1 MSHSRQPLPATPDQF
16 HAERIGRRQFLTL
29 SAQALST
36 MAAASLLPEALAAS
50 NAGNTSD
57 LLTSTVGVEN
67 SRVLSQVCERILPA
81 TNTPGAIAAG
91 VPDFIAGVVNVV
103 YLDSETQRFISQLSA
118 FSAATMA
125 EYGTSFDQLDSAR
138 QDNRLSA
145 MASDENNNEAVFFAE
160 LRQLTVY
167 GYYTSELGATSEHA
181 LTDYMAP
188 WNGDMA
194 YADVGRMWT
203 G

>member
-1 MSHSRQPLPATPDQF
+1 MSHARNLPPADADQP
-16 HAERIGRRQFLTL
+16 HAQRIGRRQFLTL

-36 MAAASLLPEALAAS
+36 MAAASLLPDALAAPDPEH
-50 NAGNTSD
+50 ATD
-57 LLTSTVGVEN
+57 LLSNTAGIEN
-67 SRVLSQVCERILPA
+67 GRVLSQICERILPA
-81 TNTPGAIAAG
+81 TDTPGAIDAG
-91 VPDFIAGVVNVV
+91 VPDFIAGVLNAV

-125 EYGTSFDQLDSAR
+125 SYGTPFDQLATAEQDS
-138 QDNRLSA
+138 RLSA
-145 MASDENNNEAVFFAE
+145 MASDEISDEAAFFAE

-181 LTDYMAP
+181 LSDYMAP
-188 WNGDMA
+188 WNGDIA